1 MMLKQWIS
9 ALILLGSLF
18 GATAAYSW
26 QLNEVQDCPVSQRNK
41 NWLDCTVA
49 DVPSRLPYKMD
60 DGSTKLLD
68 SRATVICR
76 QGVCDFETQN
86 ASGLWNPTDEYAGQI
101 QQMDS
106 TPAVIHRGYYLG
118 NAADGRVVAY
128 LKGTGPENGG
138 AVAPAKVSTSPSS
151 ADSDVDQCVDGWGK
165 AYRKDAGEE
174 ALIINDQLEEWESWC
189 KQGRRPNVK

>member
-1 MMLKQWIS
+1 MLLKHFIS
-9 ALILLGSLF
+9 TSVILGSFL

-86 ASGLWNPTDEYAGQI
+86 ASGLWNSTDEYAGQI
-101 QQMDS
+101 QQMES
-106 TPAVIHRGYYLG
+106 TPVVIHRGYYLG
-118 NAADGRVVAY
+118 NGADGRVVAY
-128 LKGTGPENGG
+128 LKGTGPEVGG
-138 AVAPAKVSTSPSS
+138 PAARAIQKASTNSS
-151 ADSDVDQCVDGWGK
+151 SKANTDSCVDQWGAAFHK
-165 AYRKDAGEE
+165 ENGDDAMVISDM
-174 ALIINDQLEEWESWC
+174 LDEWERWC
-189 KQGRRPNVK
+189 KAGKHP

>member
-1 MMLKQWIS
+1 MILKQWFS
-9 ALILLGSLF
+9 AVILLGNLF

-86 ASGLWNPTDEYAGQI
+86 ASGLWSSTDEYAGQI

-106 TPAVIHRGYYLG
+106 TAVVIHRGYYLG

-128 LKGTGPENGG
+128 LKGTGPEVGG
-138 AVAPAKVSTSPSS
+138 RAAPALQNALTNPT
-151 ADSDVDQCVDGWGK
+151 DQAGINSCVDRWS
-165 AYRKDAGEE
+165 DAFHKENGEE
-174 ALIINDQLEEWESWC
+174 AMIMADMLDEWETWC
-189 KQGRRPNVK
+189 RAGKHP

>member
-1 MMLKQWIS
+1 MILKQWFS
-9 ALILLGSLF
+9 AVILLGNLF

-76 QGVCDFETQN
+76 QSVCDFEIQN
-86 ASGLWNPTDEYAGQI
+86 ASGLWNSTDEYAGQI

-106 TPAVIHRGYYLG
+106 TPVVIHRGYYLG

-138 AVAPAKVSTSPSS
+138 AVAPAKVSASS
-151 ADSDVDQCVDGWGK
+151 STNSEVDQCVDDRAK

-174 ALIINDQLEEWESWC
+174 ALIINDQLEEWESRC
-189 KQGRRPNVK
+189 TQGRRPNGK

>member
-1 MMLKQWIS
+1 MILKQWFS
-9 ALILLGSLF
+9 AVILLGILF

-76 QGVCDFETQN
+76 QGVCDFEIQN
-86 ASGLWNPTDEYAGQI
+86 ASGLWNSTDEYAGQI

-106 TPAVIHRGYYLG
+106 TPVVIHRGYYLG

-138 AVAPAKVSTSPSS
+138 AVAPAKISASSSTNSG
-151 ADSDVDQCVDGWGK
+151 VDQCVDDWAK

-174 ALIINDQLEEWESWC
+174 ALIINGQLEEWESRC
-189 KQGRRPNVK
+189 TQGRRPNGK

>member
-1 MMLKQWIS
+1 MKLKQWIS
-9 ALILLGSLF
+9 ALTLFGSLL

-86 ASGLWNPTDEYAGQI
+86 ASGLWNSTDEYAGQI
-101 QQMDS
+101 QQMES
-106 TPAVIHRGYYLG
+106 TPVVIHRGYYLG

-128 LKGTGPENGG
+128 LKGTGPEVGG
-138 AVAPAKVSTSPSS
+138 LAAPAMQKASTNSS
-151 ADSDVDQCVDGWGK
+151 SKTNTDICVDQWG
-165 AYRKDAGEE
+165 AAFHRENGEDAM
-174 ALIINDQLEEWESWC
+174 IISDMLDEWEKWC
-189 KQGRRPNVK
+189 KAGNHP

>member
-1 MMLKQWIS
+1 MILKQWFS
-9 ALILLGSLF
+9 AVILLGNLF
-18 GATAAYSW
+18 SATAAYSW

-60 DGSTKLLD
+60 EGSTKLLD

-86 ASGLWNPTDEYAGQI
+86 ASGLWNSSDEYAGQI

-128 LKGTGPENGG
+128 LKGTGPEVGG
-138 AVAPAKVSTSPSS
+138 RIAPALQNTLTNSTDQ
-151 ADSDVDQCVDGWGK
+151 AGIDSCVDQWS
-165 AYRKDAGEE
+165 DAFHKKNGEE
-174 ALIINDQLEEWESWC
+174 AMIVADMLDEWGTWC
-189 KQGRRPNVK
+189 KTGKHP

>member
-1 MMLKQWIS
+1 MILKQWFS
-9 ALILLGSLF
+9 AVILLGNLF

-26 QLNEVQDCPVSQRNK
+26 QLNEIQDCPVSQRNK

-76 QGVCDFETQN
+76 QGVCDFEIQN
-86 ASGLWNPTDEYAGQI
+86 ASGLWNSTDEYAGQI

-106 TPAVIHRGYYLG
+106 TPVVIHRGYYLG

-138 AVAPAKVSTSPSS
+138 AVAPAKISASSSTNSE
-151 ADSDVDQCVDGWGK
+151 VDQCVDDWAK

-174 ALIINDQLEEWESWC
+174 ALIINDQLEEWESRC
-189 KQGRRPNVK
+189 TQQRRPNGK

>member
-1 MMLKQWIS
+1 MTFKQWIS
-9 ALILLGSLF
+9 ALILLGSIF
-18 GATAAYSW
+18 SATAAYSW

-86 ASGLWNPTDEYAGQI
+86 ASGLWNSTDEYAGQI

-128 LKGTGPENGG
+128 LKGTGPEVGG
-138 AVAPAKVSTSPSS
+138 RIAPAFQNSLTNSTDQ
-151 ADSDVDQCVDGWGK
+151 AGIDSCVDQWS
-165 AYRKDAGEE
+165 DAFHKKNGEE
-174 ALIINDQLEEWESWC
+174 AMIMADMLDEWETWC
-189 KQGRRPNVK
+189 KGGNHP

>member
-1 MMLKQWIS
+1 MIRKQWIS
-9 ALILLGSLF
+9 ALILLGNLF

-26 QLNEVQDCPVSQRNK
+26 QLNEVQDCLVSQRNK

-86 ASGLWNPTDEYAGQI
+86 ASGLWNSTDEYAGQI

-106 TPAVIHRGYYLG
+106 TPVVIHRGYYLG

-128 LKGTGPENGG
+128 LKGTGPEVGG
-138 AVAPAKVSTSPSS
+138 RIAPALKNTLTNSTDQ
-151 ADSDVDQCVDGWGK
+151 ADIDSCVDQWS
-165 AYRKDAGEE
+165 DAFHKKNGEE
-174 ALIINDQLEEWESWC
+174 AMIVADMLDEWGAWC
-189 KQGRRPNVK
+189 KTGKHP

>member
-1 MMLKQWIS
+1 MILKQWIS
-9 ALILLGSLF
+9 ALILLGNLF

-26 QLNEVQDCPVSQRNK
+26 QLNEVQDCTVSQRNK

-49 DVPSRLPYKMD
+49 DVPSLLPYKMD

-86 ASGLWNPTDEYAGQI
+86 TSGLWNSTDEYAGQI
-101 QQMDS
+101 QQMGS
-106 TPAVIHRGYYLG
+106 TPVVIHRGYYLG

-138 AVAPAKVSTSPSS
+138 AVAPAKVSASS
-151 ADSDVDQCVDGWGK
+151 STNSEVNQCVDHWAK

-174 ALIINDQLEEWESWC
+174 ALIINDQLEEWESQC
-189 KQGRRPNVK
+189 TQGRRPNGK

>member
-1 MMLKQWIS
+1 MKLKQWIS
-9 ALILLGSLF
+9 ALILLGNLL

-26 QLNEVQDCPVSQRNK
+26 QLNEVQDCPVSQRNQ

-76 QGVCDFETQN
+76 QGMCDFETQST
-86 ASGLWNPTDEYAGQI
+86 SGLWNTTNEYAGQI
-101 QQMDS
+101 QQMES
-106 TPAVIHRGYYLG
+106 TPVVIHRGYYLG

-128 LKGTGPENGG
+128 LKGTGPEVGG
-138 AVAPAKVSTSPSS
+138 LAAPAMQKASTNSS
-151 ADSDVDQCVDGWGK
+151 NKANIDSCVDQWGAAFHK
-165 AYRKDAGEE
+165 ENGEDAMVISDM
-174 ALIINDQLEEWESWC
+174 LDEWETWC
-189 KQGRRPNVK
+189 KAGKHP

>member
-1 MMLKQWIS
+1 MILKQWIS

-26 QLNEVQDCPVSQRNK
+26 QLNEVQDCPVSQRDK
-41 NWLDCTVA
+41 NWLDCTEA
-49 DVPSRLPYKMD
+49 DVPARLPYKMD

-76 QGVCDFETQN
+76 QGVCGFETQS
-86 ASGLWNPTDEYAGQI
+86 ASGLWNSTDEYAGQI

-106 TPAVIHRGYYLG
+106 TPVVIHRGYYVG

-138 AVAPAKVSTSPSS
+138 AVAPAKGSVPTSSV
-151 ADSDVDQCVDGWGK
+151 DSEVDQCEGSWAK

-174 ALIINDQLEEWESWC
+174 ALINNAQLEEWESWC
-189 KQGRRPNVK
+189 KEGRQPN

>member
-1 MMLKQWIS
+1 MKIKYWILAMML
-9 ALILLGSLF
+9 F
-18 GATAAYSW
+18 GNFFCATAAYSW
-26 QLNEVQDCPVSQRNK
+26 QLKEVQDCPISQRNK

-76 QGVCDFETQN
+76 QGMCDFETQS
-86 ASGLWNPTDEYAGQI
+86 ASGLWNSTGEYAGQI

-106 TPAVIHRGYYLG
+106 TPVVIHRGYYLG

-138 AVAPAKVSTSPSS
+138 PIAPAKTSTSSNS
-151 ADSDVDQCVDGWGK
+151 IDSKVDQCVDDWVK
-165 AYRKDAGEE
+165 AYRKDAGEDP
-174 ALIINDQLEEWESWC
+174 LISNDQLDEWESRC
-189 KQGRRPNVK
+189 REARRPIE

>member
-1 MMLKQWIS
+1 MILKQWIL
-9 ALILLGSLF
+9 ALILLGNLF
-18 GATAAYSW
+18 ATTAAYSW
-26 QLNEVQDCPVSQRNK
+26 QLNQVQDCTVSQRNK

-76 QGVCDFETQN
+76 QGMCDFETQN
-86 ASGLWNPTDEYAGQI
+86 ASGLWNSTDEYAGQI

-106 TPAVIHRGYYLG
+106 TPVVIHRGYYLG

-138 AVAPAKVSTSPSS
+138 AVAPAKVSASS
-151 ADSDVDQCVDGWGK
+151 STNSEVDQCVDDWAK

-174 ALIINDQLEEWESWC
+174 ALIINDLIEEWESRC
-189 KQGRRPNVK
+189 TQGRRPNSK